1 MSKTKPTTASTPKKC
16 LRAVLYDCAI
26 AVGDP
31 ALTKSLRTPLVS
43 RFIRICSSDEG
54 IFEDG
59 TDNGLIASLE
69 DFSKSVNQIVSFVK
83 AGVLQ

>member
-1 MSKTKPTTASTPKKC
+1 MSKTKPSTASTPKKV
-16 LRAVLYDCAI
+16 LRAVLYDCAT

-31 ALTKSLRTPLVS
+31 TLPKALRASITA
-43 RFIRICSSDEG
+43 RFIRICASDEG

-59 TDNGLIASLE
+59 TENGLIASLE
-69 DFSKSVNQIVSFVK
+69 DFTKSVNQIVGFVK